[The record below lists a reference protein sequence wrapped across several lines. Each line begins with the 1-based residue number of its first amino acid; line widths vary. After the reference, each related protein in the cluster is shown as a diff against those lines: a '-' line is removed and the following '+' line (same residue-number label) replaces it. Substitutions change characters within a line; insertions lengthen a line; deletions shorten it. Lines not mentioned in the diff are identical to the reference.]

1 MNITRINQSVKQK
14 SNITIDSDTRDTNN
28 IIIDN
33 IINSNKNIFEY
44 EKTLLMFVN
53 SFEKKS
59 SL

>member
-1 MNITRINQSVKQK
+1 MNITKINQSVKQK
-14 SNITIDSDTRDTNN
+14 SNIKIDSDTRDNN

>member
-14 SNITIDSDTRDTNN
+14 SNITIDSDTRDTN

>member
-14 SNITIDSDTRDTNN
+14 SNITIDSDTRDTS